1 MWGEFWMEYDAEEK
15 VVVMGYKDEALNYCV
30 EPDDIMVYL
39 RDSELKQEI
48 DDCLSHNLF
57 LH

>member
-1 MWGEFWMEYDAEEK
+1 MEYDAEER

-39 RDSELKQEI
+39 QDSKLKQEI
-48 DDCLSHNLF
+48 DNCLSHKLF